1 MGKVSRSFPIH
12 LLICFRSTNHNIVC
26 LSLLGTWEGQ
36 KWVPNESTILQIL
49 ISIQAMI
56 FCENP
61 IHNEPGMS
69 SQGINAQGQQYVKAL
84 YPLTARFAILDWATN
99 PPALWRDEAAYHF
112 KKNGD
117 KILRTVEQWTR
128 RSRDAGPSDVAEEL
142 LYGPYNRDLAAV
154 DLAVELPKL
163 QKALQRYG
171 ATYVPKIF
179 EPVRA
184 QNNSYGGRYSGGR
197 GSPYGGGGMFGGG
210 YGSQFGGGFR

>member
-1 MGKVSRSFPIH
+1 MGKVSYSFPIH
-12 LLICFRSTNHNIVC
+12 LLTCFRSTNHNIVC

-36 KWVPNESTILQIL
+36 KWVPNQSTILQIL

-69 SQGINAQGQQYVKAL
+69 SLGINAQGQQYVKAL